1 MNKIIKLSLVFGIV
15 GLIWACNSQKR
26 ISGNYTHKTECLG
39 SEMDGSIT
47 VKAWGTG
54 RNRWDAIEQ
63 AKKNAVRDVLFDG
76 LLEGKSDCYQKPL
89 IFEVN
94 AIEKYEEY
102 FNKFFTDGG
111 EFQDYVNVKDER
123 ILQKIDRDRKKAR
136 QSVTQGL
143 VLRVLRSELKKKM
156 EKDGILK

>member
-1 MNKIIKLSLVFGIV
+1 MNKIVKLSLAIGVV
-15 GLIWACNSQKR
+15 GLMWSCSPQKR

-39 SEMDGSIT
+39 AEMDGSIT

-76 LLEGKSDCYQKPL
+76 ILEGKSDCHQKPV

-102 FNKFFTDGG
+102 FNKFFADGG

-156 EKDGILK
+156 KKDGILK